1 MPAVVAIL
9 VAIVKAIEQTARLV
23 KIGEIAPAT
32 ARFTSE
38 DIYSVDY
45 GFHRVIEE
53 KWWMIMIQT

>member
-9 VAIVKAIEQTARLV
+9 VAIVKATEQTARHV
-23 KIGEIAPAT
+23 KIGEITPAT

-38 DIYSVDY
+38 YIYSVEY

-53 KWWMIMIQT
+53 NWSMIMIHT